1 MTSEF
6 EIQLLVMEKYT
17 YIGVILMLYYYCCE
31 TFPTF
36 TNEIWQH
43 MEIPHWVYN
52 RRSLSK
58 DLLLYNPFQ
67 NYY

>member
-1 MTSEF
+1 M
-6 EIQLLVMEKYT
+6 
-17 YIGVILMLYYYCCE
+17 ILMLYYCCCE

-36 TNEIWQH
+36 TKEIWQH

-52 RRSLSK
+52 RRSLFK
-58 DLLLYNPFQ
+58 DLPLLYNPFQ